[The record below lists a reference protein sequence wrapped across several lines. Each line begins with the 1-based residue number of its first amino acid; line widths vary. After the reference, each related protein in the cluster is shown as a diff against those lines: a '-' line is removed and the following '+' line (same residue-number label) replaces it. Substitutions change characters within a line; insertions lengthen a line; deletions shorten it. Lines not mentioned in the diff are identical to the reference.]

1 MTSEFSVSEKFMICC
16 REGIFNVL
24 PEDPSLREKEGKA
37 SPEHSAKLPCTPYNG
52 PTLMNQAGAYFPT
65 DIQGL
70 EELKARLEKLLP

>member
-1 MTSEFSVSEKFMICC
+1 MPETILCC

-24 PEDPSLREKEGKA
+24 PEDPSLQGKDGKQD
-37 SPEHSAKLPCTPYNG
+37 SQQDAKVPVTPYNG